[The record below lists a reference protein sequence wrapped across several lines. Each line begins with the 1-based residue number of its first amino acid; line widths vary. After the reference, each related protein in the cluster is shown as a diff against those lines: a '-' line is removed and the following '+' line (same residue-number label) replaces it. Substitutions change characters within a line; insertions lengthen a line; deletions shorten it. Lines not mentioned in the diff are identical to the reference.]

1 MIIPLNQGPDFTVY
15 FDGFRVY
22 ISLGSSFVN
31 QTRGLCGTYNY
42 ITRDDYQTPN
52 GLIQTNLIA
61 FADAYKVSPT
71 CTTPPQISS
80 CGLFPAVSKN
90 SFLSYEE

>member
-42 ITRDDYQTPN
+42 ITCDDYQTPN

-71 CTTPPQISS
+71 CTTPPQSSS
-80 CGLFPAVSKN
+80 CGLFPAVREN
-90 SFLSYEE
+90 PFLSYEE

>member
-1 MIIPLNQGPDFTVY
+1 MFYSNKGPDFTIY

-22 ISLGSSFVN
+22 TSLGSSFVN

-61 FADAYKVSPT
+61 FADAYKVSAI
-71 CTTPPQISS
+71 CTTPLQISS
-80 CGLFPAVSKN
+80 SGLFPAVS
-90 SFLSYEE
+90 ET